1 MLSPPCLFL
10 DGRFER
16 FWGVSVS
23 FLVLTVSR
31 PSWFLLNGRFERRP
45 FNQIE
50 PERKTGRKS
59 SMFQIS
65 FVHVKLFLLL
75 HDVVVDL
82 QIAPGALSRNP
93 VKGSAVALFPGRND
107 QEIGRVKFCWW
118 RVEIVSGV
126 SVGHRRLGNEDF
138 GVNRCC
144 CCCWW
149 CFCCC

>member
-1 MLSPPCLFL
+1 M
-10 DGRFER
+10 RFR
-16 FWGVSVS
+16 AVSVS
-23 FLVLTVSR
+23 VSVLISVLVLTMSR
-31 PSWFLLNGRFERRP
+31 PSWLLSNGRFERRP

-65 FVHVKLFLLL
+65 FVHVKLLLLL

-118 RVEIVSGV
+118 RVEIGSGI
-126 SVGHRRLGNEDF
+126 SVGNGRLGNEYF
-138 GVNRCC
+138 CVNRRCC
-144 CCCWW
+144 CCR
-149 CFCCC
+149 FCCC